1 MYQILSKEDIAS
13 TISKFVIHAPLVARK
28 RKAGNFVIIRVIDS
42 GERIPLTIVDSNQAD
57 GTITL
62 IVQAIGKTTK
72 LMCTKRAGDHLVAV
86 LGSLGNPTP
95 VDGLRKGHLHRKR
108 SWSCK
113 TLPDH

>member
-1 MYQILSKEDIAS
+1 MYQIISKEDIAS

-28 RKAGNFVIIRVIDS
+28 RKAGSFVVVRVIEN
-42 GERIPLTIVDSNQAD
+42 GERIPLTIVDSKSAK

-62 IVQAIGKTTK
+62 NVQAIGKTTK